1 MPTHSSQRMRPPC
14 RHDPAALHR
23 ARKGAGFTQT
33 QLAHLAG
40 VSQPYLSMLES
51 GVCTPGER
59 LLRTLAAFC
68 GVPADSL
75 RV

>member
-1 MPTHSSQRMRPPC
+1 MTTASHQRTRPAL
-14 RHDPAALHR
+14 RHDPAALQQ
-23 ARKGAGFTQT
+23 ARRDAGFTQT

-51 GVCTPGER
+51 GVCTPSEA
-59 LLRTLAAFC
+59 LLGTLAAFC